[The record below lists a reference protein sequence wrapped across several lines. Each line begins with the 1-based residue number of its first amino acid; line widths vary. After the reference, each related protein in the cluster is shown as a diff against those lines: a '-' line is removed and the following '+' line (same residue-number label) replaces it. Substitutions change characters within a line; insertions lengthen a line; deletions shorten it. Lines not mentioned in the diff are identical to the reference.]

1 MTRVL
6 ICTPDDLQEK
16 LRQTLLWRT
25 EVERPAAPDAE
36 AILAII
42 RERRPR
48 LLIVDGRG
56 ADATDLIFRIRE
68 DQDIRDISIAALFDG
83 SSEERAVALRKAGAN
98 VVLSEWQSTP
108 LWDDA
113 FQELLNVPPR
123 RWITFPVTLT
133 IGARLTTDSPQLDA
147 VARNVSV
154 RGLLMESPRS
164 IPTGTVINIFFTPGG
179 PPELHLVARIVWEK
193 TADQGKLRQG
203 VEFLGFHGDALSR
216 IAAFVAAGGTP
227 GGAAPNP

>member
-1 MTRVL
+1 MPRVL
-6 ICTPDDLQEK
+6 ICTPEDLQEK

-25 EVERPAAPDAE
+25 EVERTSAGDAD
-36 AILAII
+36 AIVASI

-56 ADATDLIFRIRE
+56 PDATDLIFKVRAE
-68 DQDIRDISIAALFDG
+68 EDIRDISIAALYDG
-83 SSEERAVALRKAGAN
+83 ASEETATALRKAGAN

-123 RWITFPVTLT
+123 RWISFSMTLT
-133 IGARLTTDSPQLDA
+133 IGARLTTDSPQLEA
-147 VARNVSV
+147 TARNVSV
-154 RGLLMESPRS
+154 RGVLMETARS
-164 IPTGTVINIFFTPGG
+164 IPTGTVINVFFTPGE
-179 PPELHLVARIVWEK
+179 PPELHLVARVVWEK
-193 TADQGKLRQG
+193 SEGSSRFRQG

-216 IAAFVAAGGTP
+216 IAAFVAAGGKNASAPTP
-227 GGAAPNP
+227 